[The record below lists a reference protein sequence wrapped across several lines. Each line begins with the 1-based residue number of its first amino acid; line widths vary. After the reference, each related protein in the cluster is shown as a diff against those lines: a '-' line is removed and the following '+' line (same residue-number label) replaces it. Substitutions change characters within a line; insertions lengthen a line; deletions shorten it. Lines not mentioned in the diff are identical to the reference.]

1 MNLTLS
7 PSHQHVLIVDDD
19 KEIVRVLR
27 AYLEQAGFE
36 VSTAYDGNTALHI
49 INSERP
55 ELVVL
60 DLMLPDKDGLD
71 ITRLV
76 RSEPGLARIYI
87 IMLTARVDD
96 TDKVVGLELGADDY
110 VTKPFNPREVVAR
123 VRSAFR
129 RVQLDDELAD
139 QRVLHYDTLTL
150 DLSKRHVTLNG
161 QALELTPT
169 EFNLLATL
177 MQKPGVPFTRAELVQ
192 KRLGYD
198 YESLERTLD
207 SHIRNL
213 RKKIEPDPASPSY
226 IQTVYGVG
234 YRLGEP

>member
-1 MNLTLS
+1 MNTTL
-7 PSHQHVLIVDDD
+7 PSSRQRILIVDDD

-27 AYLEQAGFE
+27 AYLEQAGFD
-36 VSTAYDGNTALHI
+36 VSCAYDGNTALHI

-55 ELVVL
+55 DLVVL

-76 RSEPGLARIYI
+76 RSEPSLARIYI
-87 IMLTARVDD
+87 IMLTARVED

-123 VRSAFR
+123 IRSAFR

-139 QRVLHYDTLTL
+139 QRVLHYGSLTL
-150 DLSKRHVTLNG
+150 DLSRWHVTLNG
-161 QALELTPT
+161 HPLELTPT

-177 MQKPGVPFTRAELVQ
+177 MQRPGVPFTRAELVQ

-213 RKKIEPDPASPSY
+213 RKKIEPDPGAPTY